1 MRILLQK
8 KVVATLAKA
17 AYCVIKTFG
26 KQSKYAGEKVPFHKA
41 YEKKKKLVKKAEECM
56 NK

>member
-8 KVVATLAKA
+8 KVVVTLAKA